1 MRVRESWLRATERMA
16 EDVADPELE
25 AEVLLRHAAGMDRA
39 GFFAGLDEQLPPAL
53 STKVSRYVRRRI
65 AGEPLAYLVGHREFY
80 GLELFVNSTV
90 LVPRQETEL
99 LVDKVLENAG
109 ANRDLLIA
117 DVGTGSG
124 AIAVALAC
132 NLPDATV
139 YVTDTSHEALRVADI
154 NRRRHGVAARVHLR
168 RGDLLGPVEAPVDVI
183 VSNPPYL
190 RTDELDALPA
200 DVRREPVNALDG
212 GPDGLDT
219 IRRLVR
225 EAPSHLRAGGRMLVE
240 IAPEQL
246 GPVVHLSREVFS
258 NTGVSFARD
267 LIGLPRVV
275 IASLP
280 R

>member
-16 EDVADPELE
+16 EDVGDPELE

-39 GFFAGLDEQLPPAL
+39 GFFAGLEEQLAPAL
-53 STKVSRYVRRRI
+53 LEKVSRYVRRRI

-80 GLELFVNSTV
+80 GLKLFVNSTV

-99 LVDKVLENAG
+99 LIDKVLENAG
-109 ANRDLLIA
+109 ADRDLVIA

-139 YVTDTSHEALRVADI
+139 YATDTSHEALRVADI
-154 NRRRHGVAARVHLR
+154 NRRRHGVAAPVHLR

-200 DVRREPVNALDG
+200 EVRREPVNALDG

-219 IRRLVR
+219 IRRLVH
-225 EAPSHLRAGGRMLVE
+225 EAPSHLRVGGRMLVE
-240 IAPEQL
+240 IAPQQL
-246 GPVVHLSREVFS
+246 GPVLDLSRGAFPS
-258 NTGVSFARD
+258 ARVSFARD

-275 IASLP
+275 IVRLP
-280 R
+280 